1 MLFAAVHWSLMALSG
16 QSSCAS
22 VCPLLDQSR
31 QKWILAC
38 DDLSANDP
46 TATFALHCG
55 NGFDAGFSPYRSTR
69 LPELAADLVRRQVAL
84 IAATSTPPALAAK
97 AATKTIPIIF
107 TTASDPVELGL
118 VANIGRPGG
127 ASSAF

>member
-1 MLFAAVHWSLMALSG
+1 
-16 QSSCAS
+16 
-22 VCPLLDQSR
+22 
-31 QKWILAC
+31 
-38 DDLSANDP
+38 
-46 TATFALHCG
+46 
-55 NGFDAGFSPYRSTR
+55 
-69 LPELAADLVRRQVAL
+69 LPELAADLVRRQVAV